1 MTTFIVLTIPV
12 TFIGLLF
19 AFMLTRPI
27 PEAAVSFRV
36 SQVGV

>member
-1 MTTFIVLTIPV
+1 MTTFIVLTIPII
-12 TFIGLLF
+12 FIVFLF
-19 AFMLTRPI
+19 AFILNRPI